1 MQNSH
6 YFGNCRARLTDLN
19 FESVGGEHFTP
30 ETIRHRVAAINP
42 PWGNPMDH
50 QHDYEHDNQLGDAEP
65 SMEQAVNPV
74 CYHQNCPVCG
84 RNLRIRVML
93 LGRLVYCQHCG
104 GGFTATD
111 ACVGPSAA
119 CVGPSAA
126 CEGPS
131 AACEGPS
138 AAYEG
143 PSARP
148 AATRLQSDIV
158 DELIE
163 RAAAM
168 LGLTSGVDA
177 SGQEAE

>member
-1 MQNSH
+1 
-6 YFGNCRARLTDLN
+6 
-19 FESVGGEHFTP
+19 
-30 ETIRHRVAAINP
+30 
-42 PWGNPMDH
+42 MDH
-50 QHDYEHDNQLGDAEP
+50 KHDYEHDNQLGDAEP

-111 ACVGPSAA
+111 ACVGPSTPRAA
-119 CVGPSAA
+119 NRPQSA
-126 CEGPS
+126 
-131 AACEGPS
+131 
-138 AAYEG
+138 
-143 PSARP
+143 
-148 AATRLQSDIV
+148 IV

-163 RAAAM
+163 RAAVM

-177 SGQEAE
+177 SGREGE

>member
-6 YFGNCRARLTDLN
+6 YFGNCRTALTDLD
-19 FESVGGEHFTP
+19 FESVGGEHFTS

-50 QHDYEHDNQLGDAEP
+50 QHDYEHDNPLGDSEP
-65 SMEQAVNPV
+65 SMEQTVNPV

-119 CVGPSAA
+119 C
-126 CEGPS
+126 
-131 AACEGPS
+131 
-138 AAYEG
+138 EG

-148 AATRLQSDIV
+148 APTRPQSAIV

-168 LGLTSGVDA
+168 LGLTSGLDA
-177 SGQEAE
+177 SGQEGE

>member
-6 YFGNCRARLTDLN
+6 ESGNCRAGLTDL
-19 FESVGGEHFTP
+19 ESATVGGEHFTS

-50 QHDYEHDNQLGDAEP
+50 QHDYEHDNQLGDAVP
-65 SMEQAVNPV
+65 SMAQAVNSV

-111 ACVGPSAA
+111 AC
-119 CVGPSAA
+119 
-126 CEGPS
+126 EGPS
-131 AACEGPS
+131 TAGD
-138 AAYEG
+138 G
-143 PSARP
+143 FSARP
-148 AATRLQSDIV
+148 AANRPQSAIV

-163 RAAAM
+163 RAAVM
-168 LGLTSGVDA
+168 LGLTSGLDASGSLDA
-177 SGQEAE
+177 SGQEGK